1 MIHNVK
7 FNYKGVFYLFPKRYW
22 FVFLIYVLMLIMTA
36 VVPVILYFGFGFDPL
51 KAALYSNVVGFI
63 IGPILVLI
71 LMRQDLSQEK
81 ITHPIS
87 AGRIIGWTA
96 LGVLLAWVMQ
106 ALAVTIEIELFGIDP
121 TSENTEVIVEMT
133 RMNPIFL
140 LIPAI
145 SAPILEELIFRKIL
159 FGSLYK
165 KFNFFWGALIS
176 SLIFGVL
183 HMDLTHTLIYT
194 TMGFVFAYLYVK
206 TKRIIVPI
214 LVHMTLNT
222 VAVLAQLIDPEQLE
236 QIQNNAMLIF
246 FGG

>member
-1 MIHNVK
+1 
-7 FNYKGVFYLFPKRYW
+7 
-22 FVFLIYVLMLIMTA
+22 MLIMTA
-36 VVPVILYFGFGFDPL
+36 VVPVVLYFGIGTDPL
-51 KAALYSNVVGFI
+51 EAALYSNVVGFI
-63 IGPILVLI
+63 IGPILVLFI
-71 LMRQDLSQEK
+71 MRQDMNHEK

-96 LGVLLAWVMQ
+96 LGVLLAWIVQ

-159 FGSLYK
+159 FGALYK
-165 KFNFFWGALIS
+165 KLNFFWGALIS

-183 HMDLTHTLIYT
+183 HMDLTHILIYVS
-194 TMGFVFAYLYVK
+194 MGFVFAYLYVK

-222 VAVLAQLIDPEQLE
+222 VTVLGQLLIDPEKLE
-236 QIQNNAMLIF
+236 QMQNDVMLIF

>member
-1 MIHNVK
+1 M
-7 FNYKGVFYLFPKRYW
+7 FPKRYW

-36 VVPVILYFGFGFDPL
+36 VVPVVLYFGIGTDPL
-51 KAALYSNVVGFI
+51 EAALYSNVVGFI
-63 IGPILVLI
+63 IGPILVLFI
-71 LMRQDLSQEK
+71 MWQDMNHEK

-96 LGVLLAWVMQ
+96 LGVLLAWIIQ

-159 FGSLYK
+159 FGALYK
-165 KFNFFWGALIS
+165 KLNFFWGALIS

-183 HMDLTHTLIYT
+183 HMDLTHILIYVS
-194 TMGFVFAYLYVK
+194 MGFVFAYLYVK

-222 VAVLAQLIDPEQLE
+222 VTVLGQLLIDPEKLE
-236 QIQNNAMLIF
+236 QMQNDVMLIF

>member
-1 MIHNVK
+1 M
-7 FNYKGVFYLFPKRYW
+7 FPKRYW

-36 VVPVILYFGFGFDPL
+36 VVPVVLYFGIGTDPFE
-51 KAALYSNVVGFI
+51 AALYSNVVGFI
-63 IGPILVLI
+63 IGPILVLFI
-71 LMRQDLSQEK
+71 MRQDMNHEK

-96 LGVLLAWVMQ
+96 LGVLLAWIVQ

-159 FGSLYK
+159 FGALYK
-165 KFNFFWGALIS
+165 KLNFFWGALIS

-183 HMDLTHTLIYT
+183 HMDLTHILIYVS
-194 TMGFVFAYLYVK
+194 MGFVFAYLYVK

-222 VAVLAQLIDPEQLE
+222 VTVLGQLLIDPEKLE
-236 QIQNNAMLIF
+236 QMQNDVMLIF

>member
-1 MIHNVK
+1 M
-7 FNYKGVFYLFPKRYW
+7 FPKRYW

-36 VVPVILYFGFGFDPL
+36 VVPVVLYFGIGTDPL
-51 KAALYSNVVGFI
+51 EAALYSNVVGFI
-63 IGPILVLI
+63 IGPILVLFI
-71 LMRQDLSQEK
+71 MRQDMNHEK

-96 LGVLLAWVMQ
+96 LGVLLAWIVQ

-121 TSENTEVIVEMT
+121 NSENTEVIVEMT

-159 FGSLYK
+159 FGALYK
-165 KFNFFWGALIS
+165 KLNFFWGALIS

-183 HMDLTHTLIYT
+183 HMDLTHILIYVS
-194 TMGFVFAYLYVK
+194 MGFVFAYLYVK

-222 VAVLAQLIDPEQLE
+222 VTVLGQLLIDPEKLE
-236 QIQNNAMLIF
+236 QMQNDVMLIF

>member
-1 MIHNVK
+1 M
-7 FNYKGVFYLFPKRYW
+7 FPKRYW

-36 VVPVILYFGFGFDPL
+36 IVPVVLYFGIGTDPL
-51 KAALYSNVVGFI
+51 EAALYSNVVGFI
-63 IGPILVLI
+63 IGPILVLFI
-71 LMRQDLSQEK
+71 MRQDMNHEK

-96 LGVLLAWVMQ
+96 LGVLLAWIVQ

-159 FGSLYK
+159 FGALYK
-165 KFNFFWGALIS
+165 KLNFFWGALIS

-183 HMDLTHTLIYT
+183 HMDLTHILIYVS
-194 TMGFVFAYLYVK
+194 MGFVFAYLYVK

-222 VAVLAQLIDPEQLE
+222 VTVLGQLLIDPEKLE
-236 QIQNNAMLIF
+236 QMQNDVMLIF

>member
-1 MIHNVK
+1 M
-7 FNYKGVFYLFPKRYW
+7 FPKRYW

-36 VVPVILYFGFGFDPL
+36 VVPVVLYFGIGTDPL
-51 KAALYSNVVGFI
+51 EAALYSNVVGFI
-63 IGPILVLI
+63 IGPILVLFI
-71 LMRQDLSQEK
+71 MRQDMNHEK

-96 LGVLLAWVMQ
+96 LGVLLAWIVQ

-159 FGSLYK
+159 FGALYK
-165 KFNFFWGALIS
+165 KLNFFWGALIS

-183 HMDLTHTLIYT
+183 HMDLTHILIYVS
-194 TMGFVFAYLYVK
+194 MGFVFAYLYVK

-222 VAVLAQLIDPEQLE
+222 VTVLGQLLIDPEKLE
-236 QIQNNAMLIF
+236 QMQNDVMLIF

>member
-1 MIHNVK
+1 M
-7 FNYKGVFYLFPKRYW
+7 FPKRYW
-22 FVFLIYVLMLIMTA
+22 YVFLIYVLMLIMTA
-36 VVPVILYFGFGFDPL
+36 VVPVVLYFGIGTDPL
-51 KAALYSNVVGFI
+51 EAALYSNVVGFI
-63 IGPILVLI
+63 IGPILVLFI
-71 LMRQDLSQEK
+71 MRQDMNHEK

-96 LGVLLAWVMQ
+96 LGVLLAWIVQ

-159 FGSLYK
+159 FGALYK
-165 KFNFFWGALIS
+165 KLNFFWGALIS

-183 HMDLTHTLIYT
+183 HMDLTHILIYVS
-194 TMGFVFAYLYVK
+194 MGFVFAYLYVK

-222 VAVLAQLIDPEQLE
+222 VTVLGQLLIDPEKLE
-236 QIQNNAMLIF
+236 QMQNDVMLIF

>member
-1 MIHNVK
+1 M
-7 FNYKGVFYLFPKRYW
+7 FPKRYW
-22 FVFLIYVLMLIMTA
+22 FVFLIYVLMLVMTA
-36 VVPVILYFGFGFDPL
+36 VVPVILYFGFGIDPL
-51 KAALYSNVVGFI
+51 EVAIYSNVVGFI
-63 IGPILVLI
+63 IGPILVLL
-71 LMRQDLSQEK
+71 LMRKDLSQEK
-81 ITHPIS
+81 IAHPIS

-96 LGVLLAWVMQ
+96 LGVLLAWNTQ
-106 ALAVTIEIELFGIDP
+106 AIAATIEIEFFGIDP
-121 TSENTEVIVEMT
+121 SSENTEVIVEMT

-145 SAPILEELIFRKIL
+145 SAPILEELIFRKII

-194 TMGFVFAYLYVK
+194 TMGFVFAYLYVQS
-206 TKRIIVPI
+206 KRIIVPI

-222 VAVLAQLIDPEQLE
+222 VTVLAQLLIDPEQLE
-236 QIQNNAMLIF
+236 QIQNNAMFIF

>member
-1 MIHNVK
+1 
-7 FNYKGVFYLFPKRYW
+7 
-22 FVFLIYVLMLIMTA
+22 MLIMTA
-36 VVPVILYFGFGFDPL
+36 VVPVVLYFGIGTDPL
-51 KAALYSNVVGFI
+51 EAALYSNVVGFI
-63 IGPILVLI
+63 IGPILVLFI
-71 LMRQDLSQEK
+71 MRQDMNHEK

-96 LGVLLAWVMQ
+96 LGVLLAWIVQ

-145 SAPILEELIFRKIL
+145 SAPILEELIFRKVL
-159 FGSLYK
+159 FGALYK
-165 KFNFFWGALIS
+165 KLNFFWGALIS

-183 HMDLTHTLIYT
+183 HMDLTHILIYVS
-194 TMGFVFAYLYVK
+194 MGFVFAYLYVK

-222 VAVLAQLIDPEQLE
+222 VTVLGQLLIDPEKLE
-236 QIQNNAMLIF
+236 QMQNDVMLIF